1 MPLIITDVLI
11 NFAAFFLLLQVV
23 LSCCLNIERS
33 AGCPKYADVLQDLTS
48 FCETPWLHLADTV
61 QMAGTEISQIITSD
75 HSFDE
80 SNETLI
86 LFAQINI
93 LI

>member
-23 LSCCLNIERS
+23 LSCCLNIEQS
-33 AGCPKYADVLQDLTS
+33 AGCPKCADILHDLTS
-48 FCETPWLHLADTV
+48 FCETHWLHLADTV
-61 QMAGTEISQIITSD
+61 QMAGTQILQIITSD
-75 HSFDE
+75 HSFDK